1 MRSKIQKKIA
11 YCLLFGEKETNWQVP
26 ERGHQADRGRG
37 ESDLCGGGHRGG
49 PGRLQQDER
58 AGRLAARQLPA

>member
-26 ERGHQADRGRG
+26 ERRRQPGDGCRPDRLHHSDGRSDRAAADRGRG
-37 ESDLCGGGHRGG
+37 EG
-49 PGRLQQDER
+49 
-58 AGRLAARQLPA
+58 